1 MLNRYVALP
10 SAITRTAAGVTIPPL
25 LTWFP
30 SQSPMSGSG
39 VGPSPLLAIPEGT
52 QDARQEAR
60 MIARANVAGLCT
72 AAGVFML
79 SIP

>member
-1 MLNRYVALP
+1 
-10 SAITRTAAGVTIPPL
+10 
-25 LTWFP
+25 
-30 SQSPMSGSG
+30 MSGSG
-39 VGPSPLLAIPEGT
+39 AGPSPLLAIPEGT

-60 MIARANVAGLCT
+60 MIARANAAGLCT